1 MQPPPR
7 KGNYVKFLKNLH
19 TEQVAKLQLKN
30 QHECDLLEDIRQF
43 TIKRSAVEKS
53 YSEALLKISSQ
64 YLNKKIPNIPD
75 IKMDGMEERWNMW
88 SVWRTVLEEN
98 EKLARAR
105 LAAIEVFQQQIAD
118 EAKVLRDYKLAIA
131 KRSLSGIVNV
141 QKELHLSVGDVD
153 KTKKSYF
160 DEEHCAHDVRD
171 KARDIEEKLKK
182 KKGSFF
188 QSITSLQ
195 KNSARVTSRKEL
207 LEEKSSGARNDY
219 ILSLA
224 AANAHQNRYF
234 TVDLQTTMTTMENYV
249 FERVAEYLMLM
260 GRTELLTCSAT
271 QNSFGKIRDQA
282 QQLTREYN
290 LQCCY
295 LFYPVLKQH
304 IQYDFE
310 ACDNDPVRK
319 VTTEHDSAAETLTK
333 EAKNLAGRV
342 VKENASIRENAKKLA
357 LCQSL
362 RDSGQRTDPNDPNGP
377 DLDTKIEEFRDQIR
391 RSETEKAKAEACL
404 QCLRDGGIN
413 VDEWVQEAEIMGVQE
428 LTRSA
433 SSISMRTDAS
443 GQGENPSSDSFYD
456 SDKEDTQTQNQ
467 AQSQAQAKPKAEQ
480 QLSRDRTF
488 SDSDDEPEER
498 PAAAATSSSSAAAA
512 AAASSSS
519 MMGGGGW
526 DDPTEVNWGAEEEE
540 DKDEPIVPEPK
551 EAIFKCTALY
561 SYTAQNPDELTIVE
575 NEQLEVV
582 GEGDGDGWLRARNYR
597 GEEGYVP
604 HNYLDIDQ
612 ETAGS
617 AFNGTSGNQLRSQIS
632 FSSVDYTV
640 DNEDQTVDSMQS
652 PDQVSVIMA
661 PQKRPKSDVEWC
673 IALYDYDAT
682 AEDELTFEEGDKIK
696 IITKTA
702 HGVDDGWWE
711 GELDGRFGNFPSLV
725 VEECDEMGEPLSEGG
740 DESPPPTAAPTFA
753 LPPAPAL
760 PPEYAHELELEL
772 TEDMFGSQDTADEDS
787 GVYPNGAAAPSMPP
801 PVLIQEP
808 GMEDDLS
815 DDGQPPPSLPPPQ
828 LPPAGGPKPGPGI
841 SKGEKGAAASTANTL
856 NLGMAQIIVTA
867 ATPMVEDGA
876 DKSFPP
882 VGESDSQSD
891 KDTDTDK
898 AKEEKKPEKPSKQ
911 AEAEASAKKP
921 DVAPKPLAKV
931 SPSPQTAPAPAA
943 AKEGKPGGPRP
954 VVSITLTEYPS
965 CDAEDQQSFSEG
977 TDSETVPAFQE
988 ADDPFNEKTKDESS
1002 GGGGGSSGFE
1012 ANFEANFDANFDDAF
1027 AGAGSGSG
1035 GGGGGGGEQSHDLD
1049 VNGGPAADE
1058 EDIEAPKQVVGGR
1071 ASIPEELDSN
1081 QLAHDHEQDIYYI
1094 DYSHGQL

>member
-1 MQPPPR
+1 MS
-7 KGNYVKFLKNLH
+7 KKSGNYVKFLKNLH

-43 TIKRSAVEKS
+43 TIKRSAIEKS
-53 YSEALLKISSQ
+53 YSEGLLKISSQ

-131 KRSLSGIVNV
+131 KRALAGIVNV

-171 KARDIEEKLKK
+171 KAKDIEEKLKK

-260 GRTELLTCSAT
+260 GRTELLTCSAM

-319 VTTEHDSAAETLTK
+319 VTTEHESAAETLTK

-342 VKENASIRENAKKLA
+342 VKENASIREYAKKLA

-362 RDSGQRTDPNDPNGP
+362 RDAGQRTDPNDPNGP
-377 DLDTKIEEFRDQIR
+377 DLDTKIDEFRDQIR

-456 SDKEDTQTQNQ
+456 SDKEDGATAVAAT
-467 AQSQAQAKPKAEQ
+467 KPKQDQ

-488 SDSDDEPEER
+488 SDSEDDAEER
-498 PAAAATSSSSAAAA
+498 ERAQPTAAAPVQMSS
-512 AAASSSS
+512 
-519 MMGGGGW
+519 GW
-526 DDPTEVNWGAEEEE
+526 DDPTEVNWDEAED

-604 HNYLDIDQ
+604 HNYLDIEQD
-612 ETAGS
+612 AAADG
-617 AFNGTSGNQLRSQIS
+617 AFNGSSANQLRTQIS

-661 PQKRPKSDVEWC
+661 PQKRVKSDTEWC

-711 GELDGRFGNFPSLV
+711 GELDGKFGNFPSLV
-725 VEECDEMGEPLSEGG
+725 VEECDEMGEPLSDGDG
-740 DESPPPTAAPTFA
+740 DESPTPTAAPSFA

-760 PPEYAHELELEL
+760 PPEYAHELTDI
-772 TEDMFGSQDTADEDS
+772 TEDMFASQDTADEDRDS
-787 GVYPNGAAAPSMPP
+787 GYIPNGAGVPSMPP

-808 GMEDDLS
+808 GMEDDFS
-815 DDGQPPPSLPPPQ
+815 DDEKPPPSLPPPQ
-828 LPPAGGPKPGPGI
+828 LVKPGGVAAGGNVGGV
-841 SKGEKGAAASTANTL
+841 ANTL

-882 VGESDSQSD
+882 VGESDNTESQQTKEPQPD
-891 KDTDTDK
+891 VEKK
-898 AKEEKKPEKPSKQ
+898 AKPKPDIVPKPSAAKIAAHKQ
-911 AEAEASAKKP
+911 PPKEGNVGKSDAVE
-921 DVAPKPLAKV
+921 DQVAPAV
-931 SPSPQTAPAPAA
+931 T
-943 AKEGKPGGPRP
+943 
-954 VVSITLTEYPS
+954 ITLTEYHVS
-965 CDAEDQQSFSEG
+965 AEDEHQSFDSADG
-977 TDSETVPAFQE
+977 TVAVVQQPE
-988 ADDPFNEKTKDESS
+988 DPFVEKPAAGAAPAVAAAVAATDGASA
-1002 GGGGGSSGFE
+1002 GFE
-1012 ANFEANFDANFDDAF
+1012 ADFEANFDANFDDAF
-1027 AGAGSGSG
+1027 AGSGAGAGAGAASG
-1035 GGGGGGGEQSHDLD
+1035 GGGGGGGGQSTGLD
-1049 VNGGPAADE
+1049 MNPEAQA
-1058 EDIEAPKQVVGGR
+1058 EDVIEAPKQVVGGR

-1081 QLAHDHEQDIYYI
+1081 QLARLENLKE
-1094 DYSHGQL
+1094 SNA

>member
-1 MQPPPR
+1 MMQPPPR

-53 YSEALLKISSQ
+53 YSESLLKISSQ

-219 ILSLA
+219 VLSLA

-319 VTTEHDSAAETLTK
+319 VTAEHESAAETLTK

-391 RSETEKAKAEACL
+391 RSETEKTKAEACL

-456 SDKEDTQTQNQ
+456 SDKEET
-467 AQSQAQAKPKAEQ
+467 QAQASAQTKPKQEQ

-488 SDSDDEPEER
+488 SDSEDEPEVR
-498 PAAAATSSSSAAAA
+498 TSTAATSSA
-512 AAASSSS
+512 AAASSS
-519 MMGGGGW
+519 MMASSAGGW
-526 DDPTEVNWGAEEEE
+526 DDPTEVNWGAAEEEE

-617 AFNGTSGNQLRSQIS
+617 AFN
-632 FSSVDYTV
+632 
-640 DNEDQTVDSMQS
+640 DQTVDSMQS

-661 PQKRPKSDVEWC
+661 PQKRVKSDVEWC

-711 GELDGRFGNFPSLV
+711 GELDGKFGNFPSLV
-725 VEECDEMGEPLSEGG
+725 VEECDELGEPLSEGG

-787 GVYPNGAAAPSMPP
+787 GYIPNGAAAPSMPP

-815 DDGQPPPSLPPPQ
+815 DDGQPPPQ
-828 LPPAGGPKPGPGI
+828 LAKAGGSAPGAG
-841 SKGEKGAAASTANTL
+841 SKVEKGAAAGGANTL
-856 NLGMAQIIVTA
+856 NL
-867 ATPMVEDGA
+867 
-876 DKSFPP
+876 
-882 VGESDSQSD
+882 VGESDAQPEEQVS
-891 KDTDTDK
+891 
-898 AKEEKKPEKPSKQ
+898 KEPP
-911 AEAEASAKKP
+911 AEVAKKP
-921 DVAPKPLAKV
+921 DIAPKPLAKV
-931 SPSPQTAPAPAA
+931 APQSAPA
-943 AKEGKPGGPRP
+943 KE
-954 VVSITLTEYPS
+954 
-965 CDAEDQQSFSEG
+965 EDQQSFSEG
-977 TDSETVPAFQE
+977 TDSASVADVPVLQDAE
-988 ADDPFNEKTKDESS
+988 DPFNEKAKGES
-1002 GGGGGSSGFE
+1002 GGGESGFE

-1027 AGAGSGSG
+1027 AGNGGGG
-1035 GGGGGGGEQSHDLD
+1035 GGGGGGGEQSNDLD
-1049 VNGGPAADE
+1049 INGEAAGEAGSGSAAGE

-1081 QLAHDHEQDIYYI
+1081 QLARLQNLKE
-1094 DYSHGQL
+1094 SNA

>member
-1 MQPPPR
+1 SRQ
-7 KGNYVKFLKNLH
+7 GNYVKFLKNLH

-43 TIKRSAVEKS
+43 TIKRSAIEKS
-53 YSEALLKISSQ
+53 YSEGLLKISSQ

-131 KRSLSGIVNV
+131 KRSLAGIVNV

-171 KARDIEEKLKK
+171 KAKDIEEKLKK

-342 VKENASIRENAKKLA
+342 VKENASIREHAKKLA

-362 RDSGQRTDPNDPNGP
+362 RDAGQRTDPNDPNGP
-377 DLDTKIEEFRDQIR
+377 DLDTKIDEFRDQIR

-456 SDKEDTQTQNQ
+456 SDKEEAAGTTG
-467 AQSQAQAKPKAEQ
+467 AGAGGAAGAAKPKAEQ

-488 SDSDDEPEER
+488 SDSDEEPEER
-498 PAAAATSSSSAAAA
+498 ERAQPSSAAAVPMM
-512 AAASSSS
+512 AASSGG
-519 MMGGGGW
+519 GGGGW
-526 DDPTEVNWGAEEEE
+526 DDPTEVNWDAEEE

-604 HNYLDIDQ
+604 HNYLDIEQDA
-612 ETAGS
+612 AGG
-617 AFNGTSGNQLRSQIS
+617 AFNGSSGNQLRSQIS

-661 PQKRPKSDVEWC
+661 PQKRVKSDVEWC

-711 GELDGRFGNFPSLV
+711 GELDGKFGNFPSLV
-725 VEECDEMGEPLSEGG
+725 VEECDEMGELLSDGG
-740 DESPPPTAAPTFA
+740 DESPPPTAPPSFA

-760 PPEYAHELELEL
+760 PPEYAHELSDI
-772 TEDMFGSQDTADEDS
+772 TEDMFASQDTADEDRDS
-787 GVYPNGAAAPSMPP
+787 GYIPNGSAAPSMPP

-815 DDGQPPPSLPPPQ
+815 DDGKLPPSLPPPQ
-828 LPPAGGPKPGPGI
+828 LNKPLVEGGA
-841 SKGEKGAAASTANTL
+841 KGGAASNTL

-882 VGESDSQSD
+882 VGESEQAQSAQAAPEPEAD
-891 KDTDTDK
+891 KP
-898 AKEEKKPEKPSKQ
+898 KPKPKQQEPQEQPKQEQKPS
-911 AEAEASAKKP
+911 ADKKP
-921 DVAPKPLAKV
+921 DIVPKPTAKV
-931 SPSPQTAPAPAA
+931 LQQKQRTSQPTITV
-943 AKEGKPGGPRP
+943 KEGRKKS
-954 VVSITLTEYPS
+954 VESSVTLTETSP
-965 CDAEDQQSFSEG
+965 DFRRVEDQHSSQ
-977 TDSETVPAFQE
+977 DSASDDVPALQE
-988 ADDPFNEKTKDESS
+988 SDDPFNEKSAGAGASTEGA
-1002 GGGGGSSGFE
+1002 GGAFE

-1027 AGAGSGSG
+1027 AGAAAAGGGG
-1035 GGGGGGGEQSHDLD
+1035 GGGGGGGEQSHELD
-1049 VNGGPAADE
+1049 INCEAAP
-1058 EDIEAPKQVVGGR
+1058 EDVIEAPKQVVGGR

-1081 QLAHDHEQDIYYI
+1081 QLA
-1094 DYSHGQL
+1094 

>member
-1 MQPPPR
+1 MS
-7 KGNYVKFLKNLH
+7 KKSGNYVKFLKNLH

-43 TIKRSAVEKS
+43 TIKRSAIEKS
-53 YSEALLKISSQ
+53 YSEGLLKISSQ

-171 KARDIEEKLKK
+171 KAKDIEEKLKK

-342 VKENASIRENAKKLA
+342 VKENASIREHAKKLA

-362 RDSGQRTDPNDPNGP
+362 RDAGQRTDPNDPNGP
-377 DLDTKIEEFRDQIR
+377 DLDTKIDEFRDQIR

-456 SDKEDTQTQNQ
+456 SDKEEGATAVAAT
-467 AQSQAQAKPKAEQ
+467 KPKQEQ

-488 SDSDDEPEER
+488 SDSEEEPEER
-498 PAAAATSSSSAAAA
+498 ERAQPTAAAPVQMSS
-512 AAASSSS
+512 
-519 MMGGGGW
+519 GW
-526 DDPTEVNWGAEEEE
+526 DDPTEVNWDEAED

-604 HNYLDIDQ
+604 HNYLDIEQDAA
-612 ETAGS
+612 AGG
-617 AFNGTSGNQLRSQIS
+617 AFNGSSANQLRTQIS

-661 PQKRPKSDVEWC
+661 PQKRLKSDTEWC

-711 GELDGRFGNFPSLV
+711 GELDGKFGNFPSLV
-725 VEECDEMGEPLSEGG
+725 VEECDELGEPLSEGDG
-740 DESPPPTAAPTFA
+740 DESPPPTAAPSFA

-760 PPEYAHELELEL
+760 PPEYAHELTDI
-772 TEDMFGSQDTADEDS
+772 TEDMFASQDTADEDRDS
-787 GVYPNGAAAPSMPP
+787 GYIPNGAGAPSMPP

-808 GMEDDLS
+808 GMEDDFS
-815 DDGQPPPSLPPPQ
+815 DDEKPPPSLPPPQ
-828 LPPAGGPKPGPGI
+828 LAKPGGMVA
-841 SKGEKGAAASTANTL
+841 GANSL

-882 VGESDSQSD
+882 VGESDNTESQQSKEQQAD
-891 KDTDTDK
+891 VEKK
-898 AKEEKKPEKPSKQ
+898 AKP
-911 AEAEASAKKP
+911 KP
-921 DVAPKPLAKV
+921 DIVPKP
-931 SPSPQTAPAPAA
+931 TA
-943 AKEGKPGGPRP
+943 AKIAAHKQPPKEGNVAITDEVKDQL
-954 VVSITLTEYPS
+954 VSAVTITLTEYPVS
-965 CDAEDQQSFSEG
+965 CSAEDEHQSF
-977 TDSETVPAFQE
+977 DS
-988 ADDPFNEKTKDESS
+988 ADGIAVVQQPEDPFIEKPAAGAAPAVAAAAAAEGASA
-1002 GGGGGSSGFE
+1002 GFE
-1012 ANFEANFDANFDDAF
+1012 ADFEANFDANFDDAF
-1027 AGAGSGSG
+1027 AGSAG
-1035 GGGGGGGEQSHDLD
+1035 GGGGGGGGGQSTGLD
-1049 VNGGPAADE
+1049 MNTEAQA
-1058 EDIEAPKQVVGGR
+1058 EDVIEAPKQVVGGR

-1081 QLAHDHEQDIYYI
+1081 QLARLENLKE
-1094 DYSHGQL
+1094 SNA

>member
-30 QHECDLLEDIRQF
+30 QHECDLLDDIRQF
-43 TIKRSAVEKS
+43 TLKRSAIEKS

-118 EAKVLRDYKLAIA
+118 ESKVLRDYKLAIA
-131 KRSLSGIVNV
+131 KRSLAGIVNV

-171 KARDIEEKLKK
+171 KAKDIEEKLKK

-342 VKENASIRENAKKLA
+342 VKENASIREHAKKLA

-362 RDSGQRTDPNDPNGP
+362 RDAGQRTDPNDPNGP
-377 DLDTKIEEFRDQIR
+377 DLDTKIDEFRDQIR

-456 SDKEDTQTQNQ
+456 SDKEEAAGAT
-467 AQSQAQAKPKAEQ
+467 AVAVAKPKPEQ
-480 QLSRDRTF
+480 QQQFSRDRTF
-488 SDSDDEPEER
+488 SDSDEEPEEQEK
-498 PAAAATSSSSAAAA
+498 AQSSSAAPAQMLNA
-512 AAASSSS
+512 GSA
-519 MMGGGGW
+519 GGW
-526 DDPTEVNWGAEEEE
+526 DDPTEVNWEEAED

-604 HNYLDIDQ
+604 HNYLDIEQDA
-612 ETAGS
+612 AGV
-617 AFNGTSGNQLRSQIS
+617 AFNGSSGNQLRSQIS

-661 PQKRPKSDVEWC
+661 PQKRLKSDVEWC

-711 GELDGRFGNFPSLV
+711 GELDGKFGNFPSLV
-725 VEECDEMGEPLSEGG
+725 VEECDEMGEPLSEGVD
-740 DESPPPTAAPTFA
+740 DESPPPTAAPSFA

-760 PPEYAHELELEL
+760 PAEYAHELTDI
-772 TEDMFGSQDTADEDS
+772 TEDMFGSQDTADEDRDS
-787 GVYPNGAAAPSMPP
+787 GYIPNGAAVPSMPP
-801 PVLIQEP
+801 PEVPKHNLQVQ
-808 GMEDDLS
+808 LVQLLTTTNYQYHHHNHN
-815 DDGQPPPSLPPPQ
+815 QPPL
-828 LPPAGGPKPGPGI
+828 PKPTDLLQTVTVTI
-841 SKGEKGAAASTANTL
+841 FQTR
-856 NLGMAQIIVTA
+856 AQ
-867 ATPMVEDGA
+867 
-876 DKSFPP
+876 
-882 VGESDSQSD
+882 
-891 KDTDTDK
+891 
-898 AKEEKKPEKPSKQ
+898 
-911 AEAEASAKKP
+911 
-921 DVAPKPLAKV
+921 
-931 SPSPQTAPAPAA
+931 
-943 AKEGKPGGPRP
+943 
-954 VVSITLTEYPS
+954 
-965 CDAEDQQSFSEG
+965 
-977 TDSETVPAFQE
+977 
-988 ADDPFNEKTKDESS
+988 
-1002 GGGGGSSGFE
+1002 
-1012 ANFEANFDANFDDAF
+1012 
-1027 AGAGSGSG
+1027 
-1035 GGGGGGGEQSHDLD
+1035 H
-1049 VNGGPAADE
+1049 
-1058 EDIEAPKQVVGGR
+1058 
-1071 ASIPEELDSN
+1071 
-1081 QLAHDHEQDIYYI
+1081 
-1094 DYSHGQL
+1094 

>member
-75 IKMDGMEERWNMW
+75 IKMEGMEERWNMW

-118 EAKVLRDYKLAIA
+118 EAKVLRDYKLGIA
-131 KRSLSGIVNV
+131 KKSLSYIVNV
-141 QKELHLSVGDVD
+141 QKELHLSVGDLD
-153 KTKKSYF
+153 KAKKQYF

-207 LEEKSSGARNDY
+207 LEEKSTGARNDY

-249 FERVAEYLMLM
+249 FERVAEYLTLM

-310 ACDNDPVRK
+310 PCDNDPIRK
-319 VTTEHDSAAETLTK
+319 VTTEHESAVETLTK

-342 VKENASIRENAKKLA
+342 VKENLSIRENAKKLA
-357 LCQSL
+357 VCVAL
-362 RDSGQRTDPNDPNGP
+362 RDSGQRSDPNDPNGP

-404 QCLRDGGIN
+404 QSLREGGIN
-413 VDEWVQEAEIMGVQE
+413 VDEWVQEAEIMGAQE

-456 SDKEDTQTQNQ
+456 SDKEEAAGGATAAAAT
-467 AQSQAQAKPKAEQ
+467 AAKEEP
-480 QLSRDRTF
+480 QLTRDRTF
-488 SDSDDEPEER
+488 SDSDEETEEHIPEPTTTM
-498 PAAAATSSSSAAAA
+498 PAMSANT
-512 AAASSSS
+512 
-519 MMGGGGW
+519 GW
-526 DDPTEVNWGAEEEE
+526 EDPTEVNWGGDDEEEE
-540 DKDEPIVPEPK
+540 PEEPIVPEPK

-575 NEQLEVV
+575 NEQLEVI

-604 HNYLDIDQ
+604 HNYLDIEQ
-612 ETAGS
+612 EAAANGS
-617 AFNGTSGNQLRSQIS
+617 GAANQLRSQIS

-661 PQKRPKSDVEWC
+661 PQKKKSDVMYC

-682 AEDELTFEEGDKIK
+682 AEDELTFEEGQIIK
-696 IITKTA
+696 IVTKTA

-711 GELDGRFGNFPSLV
+711 GELDGKFGNFPSLV
-725 VEECDEMGEPLSEGG
+725 VEECDENGEPLTEGG
-740 DESPPPTAAPTFA
+740 EDSPPPTAPPSFA

-760 PPEYAHELELEL
+760 PPEYAHEL
-772 TEDMFGSQDTADEDS
+772 TEDMFGSQDTADDDS
-787 GVYPNGAAAPSMPP
+787 GYIPNGAAPSMPP
-801 PVLIQEP
+801 PVLIQEQDD
-808 GMEDDLS
+808 EDDIEE
-815 DDGQPPPSLPPPQ
+815 DGNPPPSQPPPSFTAPTLG
-828 LPPAGGPKPGPGI
+828 AKVTKD
-841 SKGEKGAAASTANTL
+841 KGNTL

-867 ATPMVEDGA
+867 ATPMVEDGS

-882 VGESDSQSD
+882 VED
-891 KDTDTDK
+891 KGDADDDDDAAQNTTKPKGGAGDGGGGMDDDDDND
-898 AKEEKKPEKPSKQ
+898 ASKKKQ
-911 AEAEASAKKP
+911 ATKQTDIPQIIEGNEALEA
-921 DVAPKPLAKV
+921 V
-931 SPSPQTAPAPAA
+931 SVT
-943 AKEGKPGGPRP
+943 
-954 VVSITLTEYPS
+954 ITLTSPTPNPEDLPS
-965 CDAEDQQSFSEG
+965 SDQEHDSSEVQPLEEAE
-977 TDSETVPAFQE
+977 
-988 ADDPFNEKTKDESS
+988 DPFNEKANAAASS
-1002 GGGGGSSGFE
+1002 DAAATGFE

-1027 AGAGSGSG
+1027 ANAG
-1035 GGGGGGGEQSHDLD
+1035 GGGGGGPQSVDESRHGETD
-1049 VNGGPAADE
+1049 VD
-1058 EDIEAPKQVVGGR
+1058 APKQVVGGR

-1081 QLAHDHEQDIYYI
+1081 QLARLQNLKE
-1094 DYSHGQL
+1094 SNA

>member
-43 TIKRSAVEKS
+43 TIKRSAIEKS

-75 IKMDGMEERWNMW
+75 IKMDGIEERWNMW

-219 ILSLA
+219 VLSLA

-319 VTTEHDSAAETLTK
+319 VTAEHESAAETLTK

-362 RDSGQRTDPNDPNGP
+362 RDSGQRSDPNDPNGP

-456 SDKEDTQTQNQ
+456 SDKEETQ
-467 AQSQAQAKPKAEQ
+467 AQASAQAKPKAEQ

-498 PAAAATSSSSAAAA
+498 PSASAAAASSSSAAAA
-512 AAASSSS
+512 AASSAA
-519 MMGGGGW
+519 MATGGGGW

-617 AFNGTSGNQLRSQIS
+617 AFN
-632 FSSVDYTV
+632 
-640 DNEDQTVDSMQS
+640 DQTVDSMQS

-661 PQKRPKSDVEWC
+661 PQKRVKSDVEWC

-696 IITKTA
+696 IVTKTA

-711 GELDGRFGNFPSLV
+711 GELDGKFGNFPSLV

-740 DESPPPTAAPTFA
+740 DESPPPTAAPSFA

-787 GVYPNGAAAPSMPP
+787 GYIPNGAAAPSMPP

-828 LPPAGGPKPGPGI
+828 LPKAGGPGPG
-841 SKGEKGAAASTANTL
+841 SGEKGAKGAAASANTL
-856 NLGMAQIIVTA
+856 NL
-867 ATPMVEDGA
+867 
-876 DKSFPP
+876 
-882 VGESDSQSD
+882 VGESDAAQPDQPSNN
-891 KDTDTDK
+891 
-898 AKEEKKPEKPSKQ
+898 KEESPS
-911 AEAEASAKKP
+911 EAAKKP
-921 DVAPKPLAKV
+921 DIAPKPQGKV
-931 SPSPQTAPAPAA
+931 PPQAPAA
-943 AKEGKPGGPRP
+943 AAAAKE
-954 VVSITLTEYPS
+954 
-965 CDAEDQQSFSEG
+965 EDQQSFSEG
-977 TDSETVPAFQE
+977 TDSASAADVPALQE
-988 ADDPFNEKTKDESS
+988 VEDPFNEKAKGDS
-1002 GGGGGSSGFE
+1002 GGGDGFE

-1027 AGAGSGSG
+1027 AGSGAGSG
-1035 GGGGGGGEQSHDLD
+1035 GGGGGRSGGEQSSDLD
-1049 VNGGPAADE
+1049 VNGEAAGESRSGNGD

-1081 QLAHDHEQDIYYI
+1081 QLARLQNLKE
-1094 DYSHGQL
+1094 SNA

>member
-1 MQPPPR
+1 MKKRQR
-7 KGNYVKFLKNLH
+7 NEVDMSKKSGNYVKFLKNLH

-43 TIKRSAVEKS
+43 TIKRSAIEKN
-53 YSEALLKISSQ
+53 YSESLLKISSQ

-75 IKMDGMEERWNMW
+75 IKMEGMEERWNMW

-118 EAKVLRDYKLAIA
+118 EAKVLRDYKLAIS
-131 KRSLSGIVNV
+131 KRALSQIVNI
-141 QKELHLSVGDVD
+141 QKELHLSVSDVD
-153 KTKKSYF
+153 KTKKQYF

-249 FERVAEYLMLM
+249 FERVAEYLTLM

-310 ACDNDPVRK
+310 PCDNDPVRK
-319 VTTEHDSAAETLTK
+319 VTTEHESASETLTK

-342 VKENASIRENAKKLA
+342 VKENVAIREAAKKLA
-357 LCQSL
+357 ICVSL

-377 DLDTKIEEFRDQIR
+377 DLDTKIEEFRDLIR

-404 QCLRDGGIN
+404 QSLREGGIN

-428 LTRSA
+428 LARSA

-456 SDKEDTQTQNQ
+456 SDKEDAAGGQ
-467 AQSQAQAKPKAEQ
+467 AAVKSKVEKE
-480 QLSRDRTF
+480 LSRDKTF
-488 SDSDDEPEER
+488 SDSDDDTEER
-498 PAAAATSSSSAAAA
+498 VPAPVAAVP
-512 AAASSSS
+512 
-519 MMGGGGW
+519 MMSTTGGW
-526 DDPTEVNWGAEEEE
+526 DDPTEVNWGGEE
-540 DKDEPIVPEPK
+540 DEKDEPIVPEPK

-561 SYTAQNPDELTIVE
+561 SYTAQNPDELSIVE
-575 NEQLEVV
+575 NEQLEVI

-604 HNYLDIDQ
+604 HNYLDIEQD
-612 ETAGS
+612 TAVNGS
-617 AFNGTSGNQLRSQIS
+617 SGNQLRSQIS

-661 PQKRPKSDVEWC
+661 PQKKKPDVLYC

-682 AEDELTFEEGDKIK
+682 AEDELTFEEGQIIK
-696 IITKTA
+696 IVTKTA

-711 GELDGRFGNFPSLV
+711 GELDGKFGNFPSLV
-725 VEECDEMGEPLSEGG
+725 VEECDENGEPLSEGG
-740 DESPPPTAAPTFA
+740 DESPPPTAPPSFA

-760 PPEYAHELELEL
+760 PPEYAHEL
-772 TEDMFGSQDTADEDS
+772 TEDMFESQDTADDDS
-787 GVYPNGAAAPSMPP
+787 GYIPNGGVPSMPP
-801 PVLIQEP
+801 PVKNVKASAKKVLIQEP
-808 GMEDDLS
+808 GMEDDIRG
-815 DDGQPPPSLPPPQ
+815 DGNPPPSLPPP
-828 LPPAGGPKPGPGI
+828 A
-841 SKGEKGAAASTANTL
+841 L
-856 NLGMAQIIVTA
+856 NVGNKK
-867 ATPMVEDGA
+867 E
-876 DKSFPP
+876 
-882 VGESDSQSD
+882 GESDGAKSAATTAKTASSNDDKPVKSKKVEPPKQVVEAAADENENHEDDTHSSD
-891 KDTDTDK
+891 QETDSV
-898 AKEEKKPEKPSKQ
+898 AKILQ
-911 AEAEASAKKP
+911 EAE
-921 DVAPKPLAKV
+921 
-931 SPSPQTAPAPAA
+931 
-943 AKEGKPGGPRP
+943 
-954 VVSITLTEYPS
+954 
-965 CDAEDQQSFSEG
+965 
-977 TDSETVPAFQE
+977 
-988 ADDPFNEKTKDESS
+988 DPFNEKGS
-1002 GGGGGSSGFE
+1002 GAADVGDAFQ

-1027 AGAGSGSG
+1027 AGGA
-1035 GGGGGGGEQSHDLD
+1035 QSADMNAAASADD
-1049 VNGGPAADE
+1049 VQ
-1058 EDIEAPKQVVGGR
+1058 APKQVVGGR

-1081 QLAHDHEQDIYYI
+1081 QLARLQNLKE
-1094 DYSHGQL
+1094 SNA

>member
-1 MQPPPR
+1 MMQPPPR

-53 YSEALLKISSQ
+53 YSESLLKISSQ

-219 ILSLA
+219 VLSLA

-319 VTTEHDSAAETLTK
+319 VTAEHESAAETLTK

-391 RSETEKAKAEACL
+391 RSETEKTKAEACL

-456 SDKEDTQTQNQ
+456 SDKEET
-467 AQSQAQAKPKAEQ
+467 QAQAAAQTKPKQEQ

-488 SDSDDEPEER
+488 SDSEDEPEVR
-498 PAAAATSSSSAAAA
+498 PSTAATSSA
-512 AAASSSS
+512 AAASSS
-519 MMGGGGW
+519 MMASGAGGW
-526 DDPTEVNWGAEEEE
+526 DDPTEVNWGAAEEEE

-617 AFNGTSGNQLRSQIS
+617 AFN
-632 FSSVDYTV
+632 
-640 DNEDQTVDSMQS
+640 DQTVDSMQS

-661 PQKRPKSDVEWC
+661 PQKRIKSDVEWC

-711 GELDGRFGNFPSLV
+711 GELDGKFGNFPSLV

-787 GVYPNGAAAPSMPP
+787 GYIPNGAAAPSMPP

-828 LPPAGGPKPGPGI
+828 LAKAGGSAPGGG
-841 SKGEKGAAASTANTL
+841 SKVEKGAAAGGANTL
-856 NLGMAQIIVTA
+856 NLG
-867 ATPMVEDGA
+867 
-876 DKSFPP
+876 
-882 VGESDSQSD
+882 ESDAQPEEQVSKEPS
-891 KDTDTDK
+891 
-898 AKEEKKPEKPSKQ
+898 AKV
-911 AEAEASAKKP
+911 AKKP
-921 DVAPKPLAKV
+921 DIAPKPLAKV
-931 SPSPQTAPAPAA
+931 APQSAPAN
-943 AKEGKPGGPRP
+943 E
-954 VVSITLTEYPS
+954 
-965 CDAEDQQSFSEG
+965 EDQQSFSEG
-977 TDSETVPAFQE
+977 TDSASVADVPVLQDAE
-988 ADDPFNEKTKDESS
+988 DPFNEKAKGES
-1002 GGGGGSSGFE
+1002 GGGGSGFE

-1027 AGAGSGSG
+1027 AGNGRGG
-1035 GGGGGGGEQSHDLD
+1035 GGGGGGGEQSNDLD
-1049 VNGGPAADE
+1049 INGEAAGEAGSGSAAGE

-1081 QLAHDHEQDIYYI
+1081 QLAHYHEHDIYYV

>member
-1 MQPPPR
+1 LGIPQ
-7 KGNYVKFLKNLH
+7 GNYVKFLKNLH

-43 TIKRSAVEKS
+43 TIKRSAIEKS

-219 ILSLA
+219 VLSLA

-319 VTTEHDSAAETLTK
+319 VTAEHESAAETLTK

-456 SDKEDTQTQNQ
+456 SDKEETQTQAQ
-467 AQSQAQAKPKAEQ
+467 AQSQSQAKPKQEQ

-498 PAAAATSSSSAAAA
+498 PAAASTAGASSSAAAA
-512 AAASSSS
+512 AAASSAS
-519 MMGGGGW
+519 MMASGGGW
-526 DDPTEVNWGAEEEE
+526 DDPTEVNWGADDED

-725 VEECDEMGEPLSEGG
+725 VEECDELGEPLSEGG
-740 DESPPPTAAPTFA
+740 DESPPPMAAPNFA

-815 DDGQPPPSLPPPQ
+815 DDGQPPPCLPPPS
-828 LPPAGGPKPGPGI
+828 LPKAGGPGPGPVAT
-841 SKGEKGAAASTANTL
+841 KAAAGTANTL

-882 VGESDSQSD
+882 VGESSSESQSD
-891 KDTDTDK
+891 K
-898 AKEEKKPEKPSKQ
+898 EEKPKET
-911 AEAEASAKKP
+911 EASGSASTSAKKP

-931 SPSPQTAPAPAA
+931 SPSPQGAA
-943 AKEGKPGGPRP
+943 AKEGKAVVGPRP

-965 CDAEDQQSFSEG
+965 CDAEDADQQSISEG
-977 TDSETVPAFQE
+977 TDSETVPALPE
-988 ADDPFNEKTKDESS
+988 AEDPFNEKAKGADSAA
-1002 GGGGGSSGFE
+1002 GFE

-1027 AGAGSGSG
+1027 AGGSGS

-1049 VNGGPAADE
+1049 VNGGPGEAGDAGEAGEAAGE
-1058 EDIEAPKQVVGGR
+1058 QDIEAPKQVVGGR

-1081 QLAHDHEQDIYYI
+1081 QLA
-1094 DYSHGQL
+1094 

>member
-43 TIKRSAVEKS
+43 TIKRSAIEKS
-53 YSEALLKISSQ
+53 YSEGLLKISSQ

-171 KARDIEEKLKK
+171 KAKDIEEKLKK

-310 ACDNDPVRK
+310 SCDNDPVRK
-319 VTTEHDSAAETLTK
+319 VTSEHESSTETLTK

-342 VKENASIRENAKKLA
+342 VKENASIREHAKKLA

-362 RDSGQRTDPNDPNGP
+362 RDAGQRSDPNDPNGP
-377 DLDTKIEEFRDQIR
+377 DLDTKIDEFRDQIR

-456 SDKEDTQTQNQ
+456 SDKEE
-467 AQSQAQAKPKAEQ
+467 AAGGAPAKPKQEQ

-488 SDSDDEPEER
+488 SDSDEEPEDGR
-498 PAAAATSSSSAAAA
+498 AAPVAAAA
-512 AAASSSS
+512 AVPMMAASSA
-519 MMGGGGW
+519 GGW

-604 HNYLDIDQ
+604 HNYLDIEQDA
-612 ETAGS
+612 AGV
-617 AFNGTSGNQLRSQIS
+617 AFNGSSGNQLRSQIS

-661 PQKRPKSDVEWC
+661 PQKRAKSDVEWW
-673 IALYDYDAT
+673 LRSYDYDAT
-682 AEDELTFEEGDKIK
+682 AEDELTFEEGNIIK

-711 GELDGRFGNFPSLV
+711 GELDGKFGNFPSLV
-725 VEECDEMGEPLSEGG
+725 VEECDEMGEPLTEGG
-740 DESPPPTAAPTFA
+740 DESPPPMAMPNFS

-760 PPEYAHELELEL
+760 PPEYAHELTDI

-787 GVYPNGAAAPSMPP
+787 GYIPNGAAAPSMPP
-801 PVLIQEP
+801 PGPSQATAKKVLIEEP

-815 DDGQPPPSLPPPQ
+815 DDDGKPPPSLPPPQ
-828 LPPAGGPKPGPGI
+828 LAKAGGGV
-841 SKGEKGAAASTANTL
+841 AAAAGPAHANTL

-882 VGESDSQSD
+882 VGETEQSAQPAAEQSKEPAVSD
-891 KDTDTDK
+891 
-898 AKEEKKPEKPSKQ
+898 
-911 AEAEASAKKP
+911 KKP
-921 DVAPKPLAKV
+921 DIAPKPMTKV
-931 SPSPQTAPAPAA
+931 TPQTQTQKQATSQAA
-943 AKEGKPGGPRP
+943 TAVKE
-954 VVSITLTEYPS
+954 
-965 CDAEDQQSFSEG
+965 EDQQSFSEG
-977 TDSETVPAFQE
+977 TDSASAADIPALPE
-988 ADDPFNEKTKDESS
+988 AEDPFNEKSS
-1002 GGGGGSSGFE
+1002 GSASAEGGAGGFE

-1027 AGAGSGSG
+1027 ASGG
-1035 GGGGGGGEQSHDLD
+1035 GGGGGGGEQSTDLD
-1049 VNGGPAADE
+1049 INAE
-1058 EDIEAPKQVVGGR
+1058 EVIEAPKQVVGGR

-1081 QLAHDHEQDIYYI
+1081 QLAHEHEHDTYNI
-1094 DYSHGQL
+1094 DYTHGQL

>member
-43 TIKRSAVEKS
+43 TIKRSAIEKS
-53 YSEALLKISSQ
+53 YSEGLLKISSQ

-131 KRSLSGIVNV
+131 KRALAGIVNV

-171 KARDIEEKLKK
+171 KAKDIEEKLKK

-260 GRTELLTCSAT
+260 GRTELLTCSAM

-319 VTTEHDSAAETLTK
+319 VTTEHESAAETLTK

-342 VKENASIRENAKKLA
+342 VKENASIREYAKKLA

-362 RDSGQRTDPNDPNGP
+362 RDAGQRTDPNDPNGP
-377 DLDTKIEEFRDQIR
+377 DLDTKIDEFRDQIR

-456 SDKEDTQTQNQ
+456 SDKEDGATAVAAT
-467 AQSQAQAKPKAEQ
+467 KPKQDQ

-488 SDSDDEPEER
+488 SDSEDDAEER
-498 PAAAATSSSSAAAA
+498 ERAQPTAAAPVQMSS
-512 AAASSSS
+512 
-519 MMGGGGW
+519 GW
-526 DDPTEVNWGAEEEE
+526 DDPTEVNWDEAED

-604 HNYLDIDQ
+604 HNYLDIEQD
-612 ETAGS
+612 AAADG
-617 AFNGTSGNQLRSQIS
+617 AFN
-632 FSSVDYTV
+632 
-640 DNEDQTVDSMQS
+640 DQTVDSMQS

-661 PQKRPKSDVEWC
+661 PQKRVKSDTEWC

-711 GELDGRFGNFPSLV
+711 GELDGKFGNFPSLV
-725 VEECDEMGEPLSEGG
+725 VEECDEMGEPLSDGDG
-740 DESPPPTAAPTFA
+740 DESPTPTAAPSFA

-760 PPEYAHELELEL
+760 PPEYAHELTDI
-772 TEDMFGSQDTADEDS
+772 TEDMFASQDTADEDRDS
-787 GVYPNGAAAPSMPP
+787 GYIPNGAGVPSMPP

-808 GMEDDLS
+808 GMEDDFS
-815 DDGQPPPSLPPPQ
+815 DDEKPPPSLPPPQ
-828 LPPAGGPKPGPGI
+828 LVKPGGVAAGGNVGGV
-841 SKGEKGAAASTANTL
+841 ANTL

-882 VGESDSQSD
+882 VGESDNTESQQTKEPQPD
-891 KDTDTDK
+891 VEKK
-898 AKEEKKPEKPSKQ
+898 AKPKPDIVPKPSAAKIAAHKQPPKEEDEHQSFDSADGTVAVVQQPEDPFVEKP
-911 AEAEASAKKP
+911 AAGAAPAVAAAAAATEGASA
-921 DVAPKPLAKV
+921 
-931 SPSPQTAPAPAA
+931 
-943 AKEGKPGGPRP
+943 
-954 VVSITLTEYPS
+954 
-965 CDAEDQQSFSEG
+965 
-977 TDSETVPAFQE
+977 
-988 ADDPFNEKTKDESS
+988 
-1002 GGGGGSSGFE
+1002 GFE
-1012 ANFEANFDANFDDAF
+1012 ADFEANFDANFDDAF
-1027 AGAGSGSG
+1027 AGSGAGAGAGAASG
-1035 GGGGGGGEQSHDLD
+1035 GGGGGGGGQSTGLD
-1049 VNGGPAADE
+1049 MNPEAQA
-1058 EDIEAPKQVVGGR
+1058 EDVIEAPKQVVGGR

-1081 QLAHDHEQDIYYI
+1081 QLARLENLKE
-1094 DYSHGQL
+1094 SNA

>member
-1 MQPPPR
+1 MKKRQR
-7 KGNYVKFLKNLH
+7 NEVDMSKKSGNYVKFLKNLH

-43 TIKRSAVEKS
+43 TIKRSAIEKN
-53 YSEALLKISSQ
+53 YSESLLKISSQ

-75 IKMDGMEERWNMW
+75 IKMEGMEERWNMW

-118 EAKVLRDYKLAIA
+118 EAKVLRDYKLAIS
-131 KRSLSGIVNV
+131 KRALSQIVNI
-141 QKELHLSVGDVD
+141 QKELHLSVSDVD
-153 KTKKSYF
+153 KTKKQYF

-249 FERVAEYLMLM
+249 FERVAEYLTLM

-310 ACDNDPVRK
+310 PCDNDPVRK
-319 VTTEHDSAAETLTK
+319 VTTEHESASETLTK

-342 VKENASIRENAKKLA
+342 VKENVAIREAAKKLA
-357 LCQSL
+357 ICVSL

-377 DLDTKIEEFRDQIR
+377 DLDTKIEEFRDLIR

-404 QCLRDGGIN
+404 QSLREGGIN

-428 LTRSA
+428 LARSA

-456 SDKEDTQTQNQ
+456 SDKEDAAGGQ
-467 AQSQAQAKPKAEQ
+467 AAVKSKVEKE
-480 QLSRDRTF
+480 LSRDKTF
-488 SDSDDEPEER
+488 SDSDDDTEER
-498 PAAAATSSSSAAAA
+498 VPAPVAAVP
-512 AAASSSS
+512 
-519 MMGGGGW
+519 MMSTTGGW
-526 DDPTEVNWGAEEEE
+526 DDPTEVNWGGEE
-540 DKDEPIVPEPK
+540 DEKDEPIVPEPK

-561 SYTAQNPDELTIVE
+561 SYTAQNPDELSIVE
-575 NEQLEVV
+575 NEQLEVI

-604 HNYLDIDQ
+604 HNYLDIEQD
-612 ETAGS
+612 TAVNGS
-617 AFNGTSGNQLRSQIS
+617 SGNQLRSQIS

-661 PQKRPKSDVEWC
+661 PQKKKPDVLYC

-682 AEDELTFEEGDKIK
+682 AEDELTFEEGQIIK
-696 IITKTA
+696 IVTKTA

-711 GELDGRFGNFPSLV
+711 GELDGKFGNFPSLV
-725 VEECDEMGEPLSEGG
+725 VEECDENGEPLSEGG
-740 DESPPPTAAPTFA
+740 DESPPPTAPPSFA

-760 PPEYAHELELEL
+760 PPEYAHEL
-772 TEDMFGSQDTADEDS
+772 TEDMFESQDTADDDS
-787 GVYPNGAAAPSMPP
+787 GYIPNGGVPSMPP
-801 PVLIQEP
+801 PVKNVKASAKKVLIQEP
-808 GMEDDLS
+808 GMEDDIRG
-815 DDGQPPPSLPPPQ
+815 DGNPPPSLPPPA
-828 LPPAGGPKPGPGI
+828 LNVGNKKEGN
-841 SKGEKGAAASTANTL
+841 SL
-856 NLGMAQIIVTA
+856 NLGTAQIIVTA
-867 ATPMVEDGA
+867 ATPMVEDGT

-882 VGESDSQSD
+882 VGESDGAKSAATTAKTASSNDDKPVKSKKVEPPKQVVEAAADENENHEDDTHSSD
-891 KDTDTDK
+891 QETDSV
-898 AKEEKKPEKPSKQ
+898 AKILQ
-911 AEAEASAKKP
+911 EAE
-921 DVAPKPLAKV
+921 
-931 SPSPQTAPAPAA
+931 
-943 AKEGKPGGPRP
+943 
-954 VVSITLTEYPS
+954 
-965 CDAEDQQSFSEG
+965 
-977 TDSETVPAFQE
+977 
-988 ADDPFNEKTKDESS
+988 DPFNEKGS
-1002 GGGGGSSGFE
+1002 GAADVGDAFQ

-1027 AGAGSGSG
+1027 AGGA
-1035 GGGGGGGEQSHDLD
+1035 QSADMNAAASADD
-1049 VNGGPAADE
+1049 VQ
-1058 EDIEAPKQVVGGR
+1058 APKQVNLK
-1071 ASIPEELDSN
+1071 ESN
-1081 QLAHDHEQDIYYI
+1081 A
-1094 DYSHGQL
+1094 

>member
-43 TIKRSAVEKS
+43 TIKRSAIEKS

-75 IKMDGMEERWNMW
+75 IKMEGMEERWNMW

-153 KTKKSYF
+153 KTKKFYF

-207 LEEKSSGARNDY
+207 LEEKSTGARNDY

-319 VTTEHDSAAETLTK
+319 VTTEHDSATETLTK

-362 RDSGQRTDPNDPNGP
+362 RDSGQRSDPNDPNGP

-456 SDKEDTQTQNQ
+456 SDKEEAAGGAPAFAQT
-467 AQSQAQAKPKAEQ
+467 KPKAET

-498 PAAAATSSSSAAAA
+498 PAAAAAAAA
-512 AAASSSS
+512 AAPAAAKAAS
-519 MMGGGGW
+519 GGTGAW
-526 DDPTEVNWGAEEEE
+526 DDPTEVNWGGEEEEEEE

-561 SYTAQNPDELTIVE
+561 SYTGQNPDELTIVE

-612 ETAGS
+612 ETAGG
-617 AFNGTSGNQLRSQIS
+617 AFN
-632 FSSVDYTV
+632 
-640 DNEDQTVDSMQS
+640 DQTVDSMQS

-661 PQKRPKSDVEWC
+661 PQKRLKSDIEWC

-711 GELDGRFGNFPSLV
+711 GELDGKFGNFPSLV
-725 VEECDEMGEPLSEGG
+725 VEECDELGEPLSEGG
-740 DESPPPTAAPTFA
+740 DESPPPMAAPNFA

-787 GVYPNGAAAPSMPP
+787 GYIPNGAAVPSMPP
-801 PVLIQEP
+801 PGQNQSQTTAKKVLIQEP

-828 LPPAGGPKPGPGI
+828 LQKAAGKSEPV
-841 SKGEKGAAASTANTL
+841 AANTL

-882 VGESDSQSD
+882 VGESEQEQKQQQKQKKQDESKQD
-891 KDTDTDK
+891 QPVAD
-898 AKEEKKPEKPSKQ
+898 KKPEI
-911 AEAEASAKKP
+911 
-921 DVAPKPLAKV
+921 APKPLAKV
-931 SPSPQTAPAPAA
+931 SPSPQKQPPSQAAPISAVTA
-943 AKEGKPGGPRP
+943 AKE
-954 VVSITLTEYPS
+954 
-965 CDAEDQQSFSEG
+965 EDQQSFSEG
-977 TDSETVPAFQE
+977 TDSASGADVPILQDVE
-988 ADDPFNEKTKDESS
+988 DPFNEKSKADAA
-1002 GGGGGSSGFE
+1002 GDGDGFE

-1027 AGAGSGSG
+1027 AGATAGGGG
-1035 GGGGGGGEQSHDLD
+1035 GGGGGGGEQSSDLD
-1049 VNGGPAADE
+1049 MNGEPGDEEQGQSEGASSGGVGDATAAE

-1081 QLAHDHEQDIYYI
+1081 QLAHDHEHDIYYI
-1094 DYSHGQL
+1094 DYSDGQL

>member
-1 MQPPPR
+1 MKKQQHNEVDMSKR
-7 KGNYVKFLKNLH
+7 SGNYVKFLKNLH

-43 TIKRSAVEKS
+43 TIKRSAIEKS
-53 YSEALLKISSQ
+53 YSESLLKISSQ

-75 IKMDGMEERWNMW
+75 IKMEGMEERWNMW

-118 EAKVLRDYKLAIA
+118 EAKVLRDYKLAIS
-131 KRSLSGIVNV
+131 KRSLAQIVNV
-141 QKELHLSVGDVD
+141 QKELHLSVSDVD
-153 KTKKSYF
+153 KTKKQYF

-207 LEEKSSGARNDY
+207 LEEKSTGARNDY

-249 FERVAEYLMLM
+249 FERVAEYLTLM

-319 VTTEHDSAAETLTK
+319 ITIEHESASETLTK

-342 VKENASIRENAKKLA
+342 VKENLAIREAAKKLA
-357 LCQSL
+357 ICVSL
-362 RDSGQRTDPNDPNGP
+362 RDSGQRSDPNDPNGP
-377 DLDTKIEEFRDQIR
+377 DLDTKIEEFRDLIR

-404 QCLRDGGIN
+404 QCLREGGIN

-428 LTRSA
+428 LVRSA

-443 GQGENPSSDSFYD
+443 GEGENPSSDSFYD
-456 SDKEDTQTQNQ
+456 SDKDDATG
-467 AQSQAQAKPKAEQ
+467 AQVGAAAKSKVEKE
-480 QLSRDRTF
+480 LSRDKTF
-488 SDSDDEPEER
+488 SDSEEEVEER
-498 PAAAATSSSSAAAA
+498 VPEPIAAAPVM
-512 AAASSSS
+512 ASST
-519 MMGGGGW
+519 GW
-526 DDPTEVNWGAEEEE
+526 DDPTEVNWGGEGEE
-540 DKDEPIVPEPK
+540 KDESIIPEPK

-575 NEQLEVV
+575 NEQLEVI

-604 HNYLDIDQ
+604 HNYLDIEQD
-612 ETAGS
+612 TALNGS
-617 AFNGTSGNQLRSQIS
+617 SGNQLRSQIS

-661 PQKRPKSDVEWC
+661 PQKKKPDVLYC

-682 AEDELTFEEGDKIK
+682 AEDELTFEEGQIIK

-711 GELDGRFGNFPSLV
+711 GELDGKFGNFPSLV
-725 VEECDEMGEPLSEGG
+725 VEECDENGEALSEGG
-740 DESPPPTAAPTFA
+740 DESPPPTAPPSFA

-760 PPEYAHELELEL
+760 PPEYAHEL
-772 TEDMFGSQDTADEDS
+772 TEDMFESQETADDDS
-787 GVYPNGAAAPSMPP
+787 GYIPNGGAPSMPP
-801 PVLIQEP
+801 PASVFQVQSKKASVKKVLIQEP
-808 GMEDDLS
+808 GMEDDIS
-815 DDGQPPPSLPPPQ
+815 DDGNSPPSLPPPA
-828 LPPAGGPKPGPGI
+828 LNI
-841 SKGEKGAAASTANTL
+841 CSSKEGNSL
-856 NLGMAQIIVTA
+856 NLGESDGGSADAATAKTASSDDGKPVKQKKVEPKQLAQIA
-867 ATPMVEDGA
+867 ADENENHED
-876 DKSFPP
+876 DTHS
-882 VGESDSQSD
+882 SDQDPDSEVKTLQ
-891 KDTDTDK
+891 
-898 AKEEKKPEKPSKQ
+898 
-911 AEAEASAKKP
+911 EAE
-921 DVAPKPLAKV
+921 
-931 SPSPQTAPAPAA
+931 
-943 AKEGKPGGPRP
+943 
-954 VVSITLTEYPS
+954 
-965 CDAEDQQSFSEG
+965 
-977 TDSETVPAFQE
+977 
-988 ADDPFNEKTKDESS
+988 DPFNEK
-1002 GGGGGSSGFE
+1002 GSVDAGNGFE

-1027 AGAGSGSG
+1027 AGGA
-1035 GGGGGGGEQSHDLD
+1035 QSADLNAEPSVDD
-1049 VNGGPAADE
+1049 VQ
-1058 EDIEAPKQVVGGR
+1058 APKQVVGGR

-1081 QLAHDHEQDIYYI
+1081 QLARLQNLKE
-1094 DYSHGQL
+1094 SNA

>member
-43 TIKRSAVEKS
+43 TIKRSAIEKS
-53 YSEALLKISSQ
+53 YSEGLLKISSQ

-171 KARDIEEKLKK
+171 KAKDIEEKLKK

-319 VTTEHDSAAETLTK
+319 VTTEHDSATETLTK

-342 VKENASIRENAKKLA
+342 VKENASIREHAKKLA
-357 LCQSL
+357 LCQSM
-362 RDSGQRTDPNDPNGP
+362 RDAGQRSDPNDPNGP
-377 DLDTKIEEFRDQIR
+377 DLDTKIDEFRDQIR

-456 SDKEDTQTQNQ
+456 SDKEEAAGAAAAT
-467 AQSQAQAKPKAEQ
+467 SSKPKQEQ

-488 SDSDDEPEER
+488 SDSEDEPEER
-498 PAAAATSSSSAAAA
+498 ERVQPSAAAPVA
-512 AAASSSS
+512 TMAAS
-519 MMGGGGW
+519 GGAGGW
-526 DDPTEVNWGAEEEE
+526 DDPTEVNWEEEE

-604 HNYLDIDQ
+604 HNYLDIEQDA
-612 ETAGS
+612 AGG
-617 AFNGTSGNQLRSQIS
+617 AFNGSSGNQLRSQIS

-661 PQKRPKSDVEWC
+661 PQKRTKSDVEWC

-711 GELDGRFGNFPSLV
+711 GELDGKFGNFPSLV
-725 VEECDEMGEPLSEGG
+725 VEECDEMGELLSDGG
-740 DESPPPTAAPTFA
+740 DESPPPMELPNFA

-760 PPEYAHELELEL
+760 PPEYAHELSDI
-772 TEDMFGSQDTADEDS
+772 TEDMFASQDTADEDRDS
-787 GVYPNGAAAPSMPP
+787 GYIPNGAAAPVMPP

-815 DDGQPPPSLPPPQ
+815 DDGKMPPSMPPPQ
-828 LPPAGGPKPGPGI
+828 L
-841 SKGEKGAAASTANTL
+841 SKGLEGGAAKSSANANTL

-882 VGESDSQSD
+882 QQ
-891 KDTDTDK
+891 
-898 AKEEKKPEKPSKQ
+898 EEKKEPQSKEP
-911 AEAEASAKKP
+911 AVVDKKP
-921 DVAPKPLAKV
+921 IIVPKPTAKV
-931 SPSPQTAPAPAA
+931 LQQKQRSSQAVTTVQ
-943 AKEGKPGGPRP
+943 E
-954 VVSITLTEYPS
+954 
-965 CDAEDQQSFSEG
+965 EDQQSSLDA
-977 TDSETVPAFQE
+977 TDTASDDGPVLPDTE
-988 ADDPFNEKTKDESS
+988 DPFTDKSNSGAAAEVASS
-1002 GGGGGSSGFE
+1002 AFE

-1027 AGAGSGSG
+1027 ASGAGGGG

-1049 VNGGPAADE
+1049 MNCEAPA
-1058 EDIEAPKQVVGGR
+1058 EDVIEAPKQVVGGR

-1081 QLAHDHEQDIYYI
+1081 QLARLENLKE
-1094 DYSHGQL
+1094 SNA

>member
-1 MQPPPR
+1 MKKRQR
-7 KGNYVKFLKNLH
+7 NEVDMSKKSGNYVKFLKNLH

-43 TIKRSAVEKS
+43 TIKRSAIEKN
-53 YSEALLKISSQ
+53 YSESLLKISSQ

-75 IKMDGMEERWNMW
+75 IKMEGMEERWNMW

-118 EAKVLRDYKLAIA
+118 EAKVLRDYKLAIS
-131 KRSLSGIVNV
+131 KRALSQIVNI
-141 QKELHLSVGDVD
+141 QKELHLSVSDVD
-153 KTKKSYF
+153 KTKKQYF

-249 FERVAEYLMLM
+249 FERVAEYLTLM

-310 ACDNDPVRK
+310 PCDNDPVRK
-319 VTTEHDSAAETLTK
+319 VTTEHESASETLTK

-342 VKENASIRENAKKLA
+342 VKENVAIREAAKKLA
-357 LCQSL
+357 ICVSL

-377 DLDTKIEEFRDQIR
+377 DLDTKIEEFRDLIR

-404 QCLRDGGIN
+404 QSLREGGIN

-428 LTRSA
+428 LARSA

-456 SDKEDTQTQNQ
+456 SDKEDAAGGQ
-467 AQSQAQAKPKAEQ
+467 AAVKSKVEKE
-480 QLSRDRTF
+480 LSRDKTF
-488 SDSDDEPEER
+488 SDSDDDTEER
-498 PAAAATSSSSAAAA
+498 VPAPVAAVP
-512 AAASSSS
+512 
-519 MMGGGGW
+519 MMSTTGGW
-526 DDPTEVNWGAEEEE
+526 DDPTEVNWGGEE
-540 DKDEPIVPEPK
+540 DEKDEPIVPEPK

-561 SYTAQNPDELTIVE
+561 SYTAQNPDELSIVE
-575 NEQLEVV
+575 NEQLEVI

-604 HNYLDIDQ
+604 HNYLDIEQD
-612 ETAGS
+612 TAVNGS
-617 AFNGTSGNQLRSQIS
+617 SGNQLRSQIS

-661 PQKRPKSDVEWC
+661 PQKKKPDVLYC

-682 AEDELTFEEGDKIK
+682 AEDELTFEEGQIIK
-696 IITKTA
+696 IVTKTA

-711 GELDGRFGNFPSLV
+711 GELDGKFGNFPSLV
-725 VEECDEMGEPLSEGG
+725 VEECDENGEPLSEGG
-740 DESPPPTAAPTFA
+740 DESPPPTAPPSFA

-760 PPEYAHELELEL
+760 PPEYAHEL
-772 TEDMFGSQDTADEDS
+772 TEDMFESQDTADDDS
-787 GVYPNGAAAPSMPP
+787 GYIPNGGVPSMPP

-808 GMEDDLS
+808 GMEDDIRG
-815 DDGQPPPSLPPPQ
+815 DGNPPPSLPPP
-828 LPPAGGPKPGPGI
+828 A
-841 SKGEKGAAASTANTL
+841 L
-856 NLGMAQIIVTA
+856 NVGNKK
-867 ATPMVEDGA
+867 E
-876 DKSFPP
+876 
-882 VGESDSQSD
+882 GESDGAKSAATTAKTASSNDDKPVKSKKVEPPKQVVEAAADENENHEDDTHSSD
-891 KDTDTDK
+891 QETDSV
-898 AKEEKKPEKPSKQ
+898 AKILQ
-911 AEAEASAKKP
+911 EAE
-921 DVAPKPLAKV
+921 
-931 SPSPQTAPAPAA
+931 
-943 AKEGKPGGPRP
+943 
-954 VVSITLTEYPS
+954 
-965 CDAEDQQSFSEG
+965 
-977 TDSETVPAFQE
+977 
-988 ADDPFNEKTKDESS
+988 DPFNEKGS
-1002 GGGGGSSGFE
+1002 GAADVGDAFQ

-1027 AGAGSGSG
+1027 AGGA
-1035 GGGGGGGEQSHDLD
+1035 QSADMNAAASADD
-1049 VNGGPAADE
+1049 VQ
-1058 EDIEAPKQVVGGR
+1058 APKQVVGGR

-1081 QLAHDHEQDIYYI
+1081 QLARLQNLKE
-1094 DYSHGQL
+1094 SNA

>member
-43 TIKRSAVEKS
+43 TIKRSAIEKN
-53 YSEALLKISSQ
+53 YSESLLKISSQ

-75 IKMDGMEERWNMW
+75 IKMEGMEERWNMW

-118 EAKVLRDYKLAIA
+118 EAKVLRDYKLAIS
-131 KRSLSGIVNV
+131 KKSLSQIVNV
-141 QKELHLSVGDVD
+141 QKELHLSVSDVD
-153 KTKKSYF
+153 KTKKQYF

-207 LEEKSSGARNDY
+207 LEEKSTGARNDY

-249 FERVAEYLMLM
+249 FERVAEYLTLM

-310 ACDNDPVRK
+310 PCDNDPVRK
-319 VTTEHDSAAETLTK
+319 ITTEHESASETLTK

-342 VKENASIRENAKKLA
+342 VKENVAIRDAAKKLA
-357 LCQSL
+357 ICVSL
-362 RDSGQRTDPNDPNGP
+362 RDSGQRSDPNDPNGP
-377 DLDTKIEEFRDQIR
+377 DLDTKIEEFRDLIR

-404 QCLRDGGIN
+404 QSLREGGIN

-428 LTRSA
+428 LARSA

-456 SDKEDTQTQNQ
+456 SDKED
-467 AQSQAQAKPKAEQ
+467 AGGAQAGVAAKSKVEKE
-480 QLSRDRTF
+480 LSRDKTF
-488 SDSDDEPEER
+488 SDSDEDVEER
-498 PAAAATSSSSAAAA
+498 VPEPIAAAPMMAATT
-512 AAASSSS
+512 
-519 MMGGGGW
+519 GW

-540 DKDEPIVPEPK
+540 KDEPIVPEPK

-575 NEQLEVV
+575 NEQLEVI

-604 HNYLDIDQ
+604 HNYLDIEQD
-612 ETAGS
+612 TAVNGS
-617 AFNGTSGNQLRSQIS
+617 SGNQLRSQIS

-661 PQKRPKSDVEWC
+661 PQKRKSDVLYC

-682 AEDELTFEEGDKIK
+682 AEDELTFEEGQIIK
-696 IITKTA
+696 IVTKTA

-711 GELDGRFGNFPSLV
+711 GELDGKFGNFPSLV
-725 VEECDEMGEPLSEGG
+725 VEECDENGEPLSEGG
-740 DESPPPTAAPTFA
+740 DESPPPTAPPSFA

-760 PPEYAHELELEL
+760 PPEYAHEL
-772 TEDMFGSQDTADEDS
+772 TEDMFESQDTADDDS
-787 GVYPNGAAAPSMPP
+787 GYIPNGGAPSMPP
-801 PVLIQEP
+801 PVQSNKASIKKVLIQEP
-808 GMEDDLS
+808 GMEDDIS
-815 DDGQPPPSLPPPQ
+815 DDGNPPPSLPPPA
-828 LPPAGGPKPGPGI
+828 LNVGP
-841 SKGEKGAAASTANTL
+841 SKEGNSL

-867 ATPMVEDGA
+867 ATPMVEDGT

-882 VGESDSQSD
+882 VGESDGGSAVAATAKTASSD
-891 KDTDTDK
+891 DDQPVKQKKVEPKPVVQAAADENENHEDDTHSSDQDPDSEVKTL
-898 AKEEKKPEKPSKQ
+898 Q
-911 AEAEASAKKP
+911 EAE
-921 DVAPKPLAKV
+921 
-931 SPSPQTAPAPAA
+931 
-943 AKEGKPGGPRP
+943 
-954 VVSITLTEYPS
+954 
-965 CDAEDQQSFSEG
+965 
-977 TDSETVPAFQE
+977 
-988 ADDPFNEKTKDESS
+988 DPFNEK
-1002 GGGGGSSGFE
+1002 GSAADAGDGFE

-1027 AGAGSGSG
+1027 AGGA
-1035 GGGGGGGEQSHDLD
+1035 QSAD
-1049 VNGGPAADE
+1049 VNAELSAD
-1058 EDIEAPKQVVGGR
+1058 DVQAPKQVVGGR

-1081 QLAHDHEQDIYYI
+1081 QLARLQNLKE
-1094 DYSHGQL
+1094 SNA

>member
-43 TIKRSAVEKS
+43 TIKRSAIEKS
-53 YSEALLKISSQ
+53 YSEGLLKISSQ

-171 KARDIEEKLKK
+171 KAKDIEEKLKK

-319 VTTEHDSAAETLTK
+319 VTTEHDSATETLTK

-342 VKENASIRENAKKLA
+342 VKENASIREHAKKLA
-357 LCQSL
+357 LCQSM
-362 RDSGQRTDPNDPNGP
+362 RDAGQRSDPNDPNGP
-377 DLDTKIEEFRDQIR
+377 DLDTKIDEFRDQIR

-456 SDKEDTQTQNQ
+456 SDKEEAAGAAAAT
-467 AQSQAQAKPKAEQ
+467 SSKPKQEQ

-488 SDSDDEPEER
+488 SDSEDEPEER
-498 PAAAATSSSSAAAA
+498 ERVQPSAAAPVSTM
-512 AAASSSS
+512 AAS
-519 MMGGGGW
+519 GGAGGW
-526 DDPTEVNWGAEEEE
+526 DDPTEVNWEEEE

-604 HNYLDIDQ
+604 HNYLDIEQDA
-612 ETAGS
+612 AGG
-617 AFNGTSGNQLRSQIS
+617 AFN
-632 FSSVDYTV
+632 
-640 DNEDQTVDSMQS
+640 DQTVDSMQS

-661 PQKRPKSDVEWC
+661 PQKRTKSDVEWC

-711 GELDGRFGNFPSLV
+711 GELDGKFGNFPSLV
-725 VEECDEMGEPLSEGG
+725 VEECDEMGELLSDGG
-740 DESPPPTAAPTFA
+740 DESPPPMEPPNFA

-760 PPEYAHELELEL
+760 PPEYAHELSDI
-772 TEDMFGSQDTADEDS
+772 TEDMFASQDTADEDRDS
-787 GVYPNGAAAPSMPP
+787 GYIPNGAAAPVMPP

-815 DDGQPPPSLPPPQ
+815 DDGKMPPSMPPPQ
-828 LPPAGGPKPGPGI
+828 L
-841 SKGEKGAAASTANTL
+841 SKGLEGGAAKSSANANTL
-856 NLGMAQIIVTA
+856 NLG
-867 ATPMVEDGA
+867 
-876 DKSFPP
+876 
-882 VGESDSQSD
+882 ESEQPKTTVASD
-891 KDTDTDK
+891 KPQQQQQQQQQ
-898 AKEEKKPEKPSKQ
+898 EEKKEPQSK
-911 AEAEASAKKP
+911 EPPVVDKKP
-921 DVAPKPLAKV
+921 IVVPKPTAKV
-931 SPSPQTAPAPAA
+931 LQQKQRSSQAVTTVQ
-943 AKEGKPGGPRP
+943 E
-954 VVSITLTEYPS
+954 
-965 CDAEDQQSFSEG
+965 EDQQSSLDA
-977 TDSETVPAFQE
+977 TDTASNDGPVLPDTE
-988 ADDPFNEKTKDESS
+988 DPFTDKSNSGAAAEVASS
-1002 GGGGGSSGFE
+1002 AFE

-1027 AGAGSGSG
+1027 ASGAGG

-1049 VNGGPAADE
+1049 MNCEAPA
-1058 EDIEAPKQVVGGR
+1058 EDVIEAPKQVVGGR

-1081 QLAHDHEQDIYYI
+1081 QLARLENLKE
-1094 DYSHGQL
+1094 SNA